1 MRDHHSKGFRT
12 RLHTP
17 LLTDLG
23 LMVGGSQRLMS
34 MYGGQSQRGGFIAK
48 LIRQNEDK
56 YDDVDP
62 SESMSVRN
70 ADGSMKYELDRSKF
84 LVNRMARPPTATEK
98 RWLESKDIRQRL
110 NPVLDFAGDE
120 PTEAEQRRN
129 VSIVEER
136 IRNLKEDAKMTARQ
150 KRLFDRIEN
159 ENVFGFRKRVKEYLE
174 ILGDAIRFERRAGR
188 NPQPLIRLLKRA
200 LKVLFRPFTDG
211 ERLNTQTGRVQ
222 KILPNG
228 VVYDDFELIEGYV
241 KPKSLIKTQ
250 TDDKG
255 DLIYKVL
262 RFPTQE
268 FNFGFPFII
277 DSNADSLWF

>member
-1 MRDHHSKGFRT
+1 MSEHHSKGFRT

-23 LMVGGSQRLMS
+23 IMVGGSQKLMS
-34 MYGGQSQRGGFIAK
+34 MYGGQSKRGGFIAK

-62 SESMSVRN
+62 TESMSVRN

-84 LVNRMARPPTATEK
+84 LVNRMGRDPTTTEK

-110 NPVLDFAGDE
+110 SPVLDFTGNV
-120 PTEAEQRRN
+120 PTTAEQERN
-129 VSIVEER
+129 EEIVAER
-136 IRNLKEDAKMTARQ
+136 IAELKEEAKNVGKQ

-159 ENVFGFRKRVKEYLE
+159 ENVFGFRKRVKDYLE
-174 ILGDAIRFERRAGR
+174 ILGKEIRDERQAGR
-188 NPQPLIRLLKRA
+188 NPQSLIRLLKRA

-211 ERLNTQTGRVQ
+211 EKLNTQTGKVQ

-228 VVYDDFELIEGYV
+228 VVYDEFELIEGYV

-250 TDDKG
+250 TDNKG
-255 DLIYKVL
+255 DLIYKIL
-262 RFPTQE
+262 RFPTKE

-277 DSNADSLWF
+277 DARDDALWF

>member
-23 LMVGGSQRLMS
+23 LMVGGNQRLMS
-34 MYGGQSQRGGFIAK
+34 MYGGQSKRGGFIAK
-48 LIRQNEDK
+48 LIRQNEDR

-84 LVNRMARPPTATEK
+84 LVNRMGRQPTATEK

-110 NPVLDFAGDE
+110 SPVLDFTGNV
-120 PTEAEQRRN
+120 PTTAEQERN
-129 VSIVEER
+129 EEIVAER
-136 IRNLKEDAKMTARQ
+136 IAELKEEAKNVGRQ
-150 KRLFDRIEN
+150 RRLFDRIEN
-159 ENVFGFRKRVKEYLE
+159 ENVFGFRKRVKDYLE
-174 ILGDAIRFERRAGR
+174 ILGKEIRDERQAGR
-188 NPQPLIRLLKRA
+188 NPQAIIRLLKRA

-211 ERLNTQTGRVQ
+211 EKLNTQTGRVQ